1 MAENTPYRPVEEMTF
16 REAMAE
22 LEGIV
27 GVLEANTLEL
37 EESLASYER
46 GVALLRA
53 LQGRLADARQRV
65 EVHMGELAPEADDA
79 VRDSTLS

>member
-1 MAENTPYRPVEEMTF
+1 MSNQEAKPIDQMTF

-27 GVLEANTLEL
+27 SKLESNTLEL
-37 EESLASYER
+37 EESLAAYER
-46 GVALLRA
+46 GVALLRD
-53 LQGRLADARQRV
+53 LQGRLTGAQQKVDV
-65 EVHMGELAPEADDA
+65 LMGTLEPEVSDD

>member
-1 MAENTPYRPVEEMTF
+1 MSNQELKPIDQMTF

-27 GVLEANTLEL
+27 SKLESNTLEL
-37 EESLASYER
+37 EDSLAAYER
-46 GVALLRA
+46 GVALLRD
-53 LQGRLADARQRV
+53 LQGRLTGAQQKVDV
-65 EVHMGELAPEADDA
+65 LMGTLEPEVSDD